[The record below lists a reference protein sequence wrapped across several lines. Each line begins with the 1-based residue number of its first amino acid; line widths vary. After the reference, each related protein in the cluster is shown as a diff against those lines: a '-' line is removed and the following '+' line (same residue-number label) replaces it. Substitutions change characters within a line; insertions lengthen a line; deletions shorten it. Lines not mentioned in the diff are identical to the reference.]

1 MYTNTCNNA
10 DAGKA
15 FFDHQILIF
24 GEAPGGAT
32 SCAFASEGDSGALV
46 VTNDFTCPQAIGLV
60 FAGASG
66 TTADSDGIVVAINP
80 IKTVLKQFGVS
91 LVGQTCTA
99 ASPIEQQIDSA
110 TRQPAPISDALRA
123 SIEHVRSVKEAHAH
137 NLLAQPGVVAVG
149 IGGGNTPDAA
159 ALKVYI
165 TEDTPQVRNAVTSE
179 VGNGANVSF
188 RVIGG
193 RFKAL

>member
-1 MYTNTCNNA
+1 M
-10 DAGKA
+10 
-15 FFDHQILIF
+15 
-24 GEAPGGAT
+24 
-32 SCAFASEGDSGALV
+32 
-46 VTNDFTCPQAIGLV
+46 VTNDFSCPQAIGLV
-60 FAGASG
+60 FAGAAG
-66 TTADSDGIVVAINP
+66 TTADSDGVVVAVNP

-99 ASPIEQQIDSA
+99 SPIERQIDGA
-110 TRQPAPISDALRA
+110 THQPATISDALRA
-123 SIEHVRSVKEAHAH
+123 SIEHVRNVKETHAH

-149 IGGGNTPDAA
+149 IGGGDTPGTV

-165 TEDTPQVRNAVTSE
+165 TEDTAQMRNAVTSE
-179 VGNGANVSF
+179 VGSGENVSF